1 MWSSNAEQL
10 IHNQIPP
17 VSRITF
23 NELENAHVDWGKLDR
38 LIFGKKA
45 HGLSRIPKKHQEEA
59 ISKALDHYKNH
70 NRGRLIMACG
80 TGKTFT
86 SLKIAEHLA
95 NETNLVL
102 FLVPSIAL
110 LGQILLEW
118 TSYSKRVINSICVCS
133 DPKVSKRS
141 EKDST
146 LTRITDL
153 ALPASTNIEKI
164 LHQFKQFYSR
174 NGESLTVVFSTYQS
188 IDVVSKSQK
197 RWLEWDSEAIFDL
210 IVCDEAHR
218 TTGATF
224 SKEDE
229 SAFVKVHNNEFI
241 KSRKRLYMTATPRLY
256 SDSAKQKAEESDI
269 LLCSMD
275 DDKLYGKEFYRI
287 GFGRAVEEKQLTDYK
302 VLILTLD
309 KTSVHRYVQNMK
321 EDDQLEIKID
331 DAAKLIGCINAL
343 SKQTIGDKGNV
354 IKVDTGPM
362 KRAVAFCSRVSDS
375 EIITKAFNSTKEHY
389 INNLPEDLKGK
400 VIQVESKHIDG
411 TQSALDRNIKLN
423 WLKKE
428 SEKADDK
435 CKILTNVKCLSEGVD
450 VPTLD
455 AVLFLSPRNS
465 QIDVVQSVGR
475 VMRTSKGK
483 KYGYIIIPVVV
494 PFDAVASEALNKSKE
509 FKVVWS
515 VLNALRA
522 HDDRFN
528 ATINKIQFNK
538 KRPENIVII
547 PGHLPYDDGTEHG
560 ETNGKHTIPQNQL
573 PFNFD
578 DLQDTIYA
586 KLVEKVGDRV
596 YWEKWAKDVAEIQKE
611 QVSLI
616 ESLIKDPSKKPKF
629 DDFVESLRQSINPG
643 ISEQDTVDF
652 LSQHILTQPVFDA
665 LFEDYTF
672 SDHNSVSNSI
682 ESFINRLDEDSKFQ
696 KDERLKS
703 FYDSIRKR
711 VEGIDNSEGKQKI
724 IKELYEK
731 FFQNALPKLS
741 QQLGIVY
748 TPIEIVDFVIQS
760 VNDLMIK
767 EFEHGLTKKDVHIL
781 DPFTGTGSFITRL
794 FQIGII
800 KEKDLIRKY
809 QNEIHANEIVLL
821 AHYISDVNIESA
833 FKEYANLEEY
843 LSFDGAVLTDTFQ
856 LGETEELMPNLF
868 PENSER
874 INQQKEAPMV
884 AIIGNP
890 PYSGGQKS
898 ANDDAQ
904 NQQYLKLE
912 NNIRNTYFKQTT
924 DAHKQKLDSY
934 IKAFRWASDRINNE
948 KGGIIGFVTNGSWLD
963 SVSGQGFRRSIEQE
977 FSSIYVF
984 NLRGDARTSGEKRRK
999 EKDNVFDQGA
1009 RTSVCITFLVRK
1021 PNYEGRAIIYYKDIG
1036 DYLKREEKLK
1046 KIEDFKSILNP
1057 KMGLTKIKPNKK
1069 GDWINQRKDFPDY
1082 FIPLTPSKKFDS
1094 NSRSFFVANS
1104 NGVVSSR
1111 DAWVVNFSKNKLK
1124 ENVCKTIN
1132 YYNDERIKLNN
1143 VPAFKRKS
1151 QVNINHKLGKWGRD
1165 DLDRCLQK
1173 GIEIKEDKES
1183 YRITSYRPFTKSNRY
1198 FNNHLNNN
1206 LFQNPRLF
1214 PNKNSKNLV
1223 ICIPGRGIK
1232 NETSV
1237 LITNSITDYSF
1248 LGGHCYPLYVNQNQF
1263 DNHSLCIEPELY
1275 DGISDWIH
1283 EKTID
1288 KIRNPVTKKDIFN
1301 YVYGFL
1307 HSPDYKNIFSETLK
1321 KELPKIPL
1329 LDEDLFWK
1337 YSNAGRKLAELHLNY
1352 ENVPPYPNLTISG
1365 LDVGNFRVEKMKFQ
1379 KNDDKSSII
1388 YNNSITIDNIPSKA
1402 FQYII
1407 NGRSAVEWIMDR
1419 YQVRLDSKSGII
1431 NDPND
1436 WSVEQDKPRYILN
1449 LLLSVISV
1457 SVQTVDIVD
1466 SLPQLEFD

>member
-1 MWSSNAEQL
+1 M

-23 NELENAHVDWGKLDR
+23 NELEKANVDWEKLDK
-38 LIFGKKA
+38 LIFGEKA
-45 HGLSRIPKKHQEEA
+45 HGLSRKPKKHQEEA

-70 NRGRLIMACG
+70 NRGKLIMACG

-86 SLKIAEHLA
+86 SLQITEHLTT
-95 NETNLVL
+95 ETNLVL

-110 LGQILLEW
+110 LGQTLLEW
-118 TSYSKRVINSICVCS
+118 TSYSKRVINPICICS

-141 EKDST
+141 ERDLM
-146 LTRITDL
+146 LTKTTDL

-164 LHQFKQFYSR
+164 SNQFYQFYSK
-174 NGESLTVVFSTYQS
+174 GSESLTVVFSTYQS

-197 RWLEWDSEAIFDL
+197 KWLQYDSEAVFDL

-224 SKEDE
+224 SKKDE

-275 DDKLYGKEFYRI
+275 DDQLYGKEFYRI

-309 KTSVHRYVQNMK
+309 KTSVHRYVQNMN
-321 EDDQLEIKID
+321 EDDQLGIKID

-343 SKQTIGDKGNV
+343 SKQTIGDKGN
-354 IKVDTGPM
+354 IIEVDPGPM

-389 INNLPEDLKGK
+389 INNLPKDLKGK

-538 KRPENIVII
+538 KRPDNIVVI
-547 PGHLPYDDGTEHG
+547 PGPLPWDGNGTEHN
-560 ETNGKHTIPQNQL
+560 ETNGEHDTSQNQL

-596 YWEKWAKDVAEIQKE
+596 YWEKWAKDVAEIQNE

-616 ESLIKDPSKKPKF
+616 ESLIKDPNKKPKF

-682 ESFINRLDEDSKFQ
+682 ESFINRLDENSKFQ

-767 EFEHGLTKKDVHIL
+767 EFGHGLTKKDVHIL

-856 LGETEELMPNLF
+856 LGETGELISNLF

-890 PYSGGQKS
+890 PYSGGQRS
-898 ANDDAQ
+898 ANDNAQ

-984 NLRGDARTSGEKRRK
+984 NLRGDQRTSGEKSKK
-999 EKDNVFDQGA
+999 EGGKIFGSGS
-1009 RTSVCITFLVRK
+1009 RTPVCITFLVKK
-1021 PNYEGRAIIYYKDIG
+1021 PNYEDNAIIYYKNIG
-1036 DYLKREEKLK
+1036 NYLKREEKLK

-1057 KMGLTKIKPNKK
+1057 RMGLSKIKPNKK

-1082 FIPLTPSKKFDS
+1082 FIPLTPSKKFDN
-1094 NSRSFFVANS
+1094 NSQSFFVANS
-1104 NGVVSSR
+1104 SGVVSSR

-1124 ENVCKTIN
+1124 KNVRKTIKH
-1132 YYNDERIKLNN
+1132 YNEERIRLYE
-1143 VPAFKRKS
+1143 VSAFERKN
-1151 QVNINHKLGKWGRD
+1151 QVNINDRLGKWGRD
-1165 DLDRCLQK
+1165 DLDKCLQK
-1173 GIEIKEDKES
+1173 GIEIREDEES
-1183 YRITSYRPFTKSNRY
+1183 YRITNYRPYVKSNRY
-1198 FNNHLNNN
+1198 FHNHLNNN
-1206 LFQNPRLF
+1206 LFQTPKFF
-1214 PNKNSKNLV
+1214 PNKNFKNFV
-1223 ICIPGRGIK
+1223 ICIPGRGNK
-1232 NETSV
+1232 NEASI
-1237 LITNSITDYSF
+1237 LMTNLITDYSF
-1248 LGGHCYPLYVNQNQF
+1248 LGGNCYPLRINGNQSNSSRF
-1263 DNHSLCIEPELY
+1263 FEPDNLNSELNN
-1275 DGISDWIH
+1275 GISDWIH
-1283 EKTID
+1283 EKI
-1288 KIRNPVTKKDIFN
+1288 KNEFKLKVEKEDIFY

-1307 HSPDYKNIFSETLK
+1307 HCPNYIKVFSETLK

-1329 LDEDLFWK
+1329 LDENLFWK
-1337 YSNAGRKLAELHLNY
+1337 FSKAGKELAELHLNY
-1352 ENVPPYPNLTISG
+1352 ESILPYSNLTISG
-1365 LDVGNFRVEKMKFQ
+1365 LDIGNFKVQKMKFQ
-1379 KNDDKSSII
+1379 KKDDKSSII
-1388 YNNSITIDNIPSKA
+1388 YNKFITIDNIPSKA
-1402 FQYII
+1402 YQYVV
-1407 NGRSAVEWIMDR
+1407 NGRSAIEWIMDR
-1419 YQVRLDSKSGII
+1419 YQVRVDSKSGII

-1436 WSVEQDKPRYILN
+1436 WSVEQDNPRYILN
-1449 LLLSVISV
+1449 LLLSVINV

-1466 SLPQLEFD
+1466 SLPSLEFN

>member
-1 MWSSNAEQL
+1 M

-23 NELENAHVDWGKLDR
+23 NELEKANVDWEKLDK
-38 LIFGKKA
+38 LIFGEKA
-45 HGLSRIPKKHQEEA
+45 HGLSRKPKKHQKEA

-86 SLKIAEHLA
+86 SLQITEHLA

-110 LGQILLEW
+110 LGQTLLEW
-118 TSYSKRVINSICVCS
+118 TSYSKRVINPICICS
-133 DPKVSKRS
+133 DSKVSKRS
-141 EKDST
+141 ERDLM
-146 LTRITDL
+146 LTKTTDL

-174 NGESLTVVFSTYQS
+174 SGESLTVVFSTYQS

-197 RWLEWDSEAIFDL
+197 KWLQYDSEAVFDL

-224 SKEDE
+224 SKKDE

-275 DDKLYGKEFYRI
+275 DDQLYGKEFYRI

-309 KTSVHRYVQNMK
+309 KTSVHRYVQNMN
-321 EDDQLEIKID
+321 EDDQLGIKID

-343 SKQTIGDKGNV
+343 SKQTIGDKGN
-354 IKVDTGPM
+354 IIEVDPGPM

-538 KRPENIVII
+538 KRPDNIVVI
-547 PGHLPYDDGTEHG
+547 PGPLPWDGNGTEHN
-560 ETNGKHTIPQNQL
+560 ETNGEHDTSQNQL

-596 YWEKWAKDVAEIQKE
+596 YWEKWAKDVAEIQNE

-616 ESLIKDPSKKPKF
+616 ESLIKDPNKKPKF

-682 ESFINRLDEDSKFQ
+682 ESFINRLDENSKFQ

-760 VNDLMIK
+760 VNDLMIR
-767 EFEHGLTKKDVHIL
+767 EFGHGLTKKDVHIL

-856 LGETEELMPNLF
+856 LGETGKLMSNLF
-868 PENSER
+868 PENSQR

-884 AIIGNP
+884 AIIGNT

-963 SVSGQGFRRSIEQE
+963 SVSCQGFRRSIEQE

-984 NLRGDARTSGEKRRK
+984 NLRGDQRTSGEKSKK
-999 EKDNVFDQGA
+999 EGGKIFGSGS
-1009 RTSVCITFLVRK
+1009 RTPVCITFLVKK
-1021 PNYEGRAIIYYKDIG
+1021 PNYEGNAIIYYKDIG
-1036 DYLKREEKLK
+1036 DYLKREEKLR
-1046 KIEDFKSILNP
+1046 KIEEFKSILNP
-1057 KMGLTKIKPNKK
+1057 KMGLSKIKPNKK
-1069 GDWINQRKDFPDY
+1069 GDSINQRKDFPDY
-1082 FIPLTPSKKFDS
+1082 FIPLTPNKKFDN
-1094 NSRSFFVANS
+1094 NSQSFFIINS
-1104 NGVVSSR
+1104 HGVISAR
-1111 DAWVVNFSKNKLK
+1111 DAWVINFSKDKLKKNIQKTISHYNKERLKLKSAIGKYDVQKDNKLGNWSGWEK
-1124 ENVCKTIN
+1124 YLKRDIKITH
-1132 YYNDERIKLNN
+1132 NDY
-1143 VPAFKRKS
+1143 
-1151 QVNINHKLGKWGRD
+1151 
-1165 DLDRCLQK
+1165 
-1173 GIEIKEDKES
+1173 S
-1183 YRITSYRPFTKSNRY
+1183 YRIISYRPFTKVNYY
-1198 FNNHLNNN
+1198 FDKYLIWS
-1206 LFQNPRLF
+1206 LAQTPKKG
-1214 PNKNSKNLV
+1214 NKTNFSSLISNLV
-1223 ICIPGRGIK
+1223 PDIMINGGGQCFP
-1232 NETSV
+1232 
-1237 LITNSITDYSF
+1237 LYSF
-1248 LGGHCYPLYVNQNQF
+1248 NKLQKNQPKLFEHKQ
-1263 DNHSLCIEPELY
+1263 HSSN
-1275 DGISDWIH
+1275 DGISNWILNKAKNQFKNFVSK
-1283 EKTID
+1283 ED
-1288 KIRNPVTKKDIFN
+1288 VFY

-1307 HSPDYKNIFSETLK
+1307 HCPNYIKVFSETLK

-1329 LDEDLFWK
+1329 LDENLFCK
-1337 YSNAGRKLAELHLNY
+1337 FSNAGRELAKIHLNY
-1352 ENVPPYPNLTISG
+1352 ESIPPYSNLTISG
-1365 LDVGNFRVEKMKFQ
+1365 LDIGNFKVQKMKFQ
-1379 KNDDKSSII
+1379 KKDDKSSII
-1388 YNNSITIDNIPSKA
+1388 YNKFITIDNIPSKA
-1402 FQYII
+1402 YQYVV
-1407 NGRSAVEWIMDR
+1407 NGRSAIEWIMDR
-1419 YQVRLDSKSGII
+1419 YQVRVDSKSGII

-1436 WSVEQDKPRYILN
+1436 WSVEQDNPRYILN
-1449 LLLSVISV
+1449 LLLSVINV

-1466 SLPQLEFD
+1466 SLPSLKFN